1 MKHTLYHRIHD
12 YVTQHP
18 SLRQAVVLSTK
29 LLPGIVY
36 AAYPL
41 MLLWLLVF
49 QRQELL
55 RAILVPAIGF
65 LATTWLRAWINAP
78 RPYEQLDIP
87 PISKKDTVGKSFPSR
102 HAACAAVIAVTAL
115 HALLPLGIALSIVA
129 LLIALSRVLA
139 GVHFLKDVLCGLLL
153 GGVIGWLGMYMI
165 P

>member
-12 YVTQHP
+12 YVTCH
-18 SLRQAVVLSTK
+18 SNLGQAVVLSTK

-87 PISKKDTVGKSFPSR
+87 HISKKDTVGKSFPSR

-115 HALLPLGIALSIVA
+115 HALPPLGIALSIVA

-139 GVHFLKDVLCGLLL
+139 GVHFLKDVLSGLLL
-153 GGVIGWLGMYMI
+153 GGVIGWLGMYLI